1 MELETKFETI
11 IGLEVHVQLNTKT
24 KIFCSC
30 ATSFGDEPNKNV
42 CPTCLA
48 LPGALPT
55 LNREAV
61 KKAIQF
67 GTAINANINQN
78 SIFARKNYFYP
89 DLPKAYQISQYEIPI
104 VGNGA
109 IEIELDS
116 KDSSINK
123 GEVIVDEKLQKQEQ
137 DNGIECMSVTAVA
150 NSQDLQFIAKTSHKT
165 IGVTRA
171 HLEEDAG
178 KNIHESD
185 YSKVDLNRACTPLL
199 EIVSEPDMRSSDEA
213 VAYLKKLHS
222 IVRFLGI
229 SDANM
234 QEGSFRC
241 DANVSIRPKGD
252 SKLYTRVEIKN
263 LNSFKFIQK
272 AIDYEAQRQREA
284 WEDGNYEAQV
294 VQETRL
300 FDTQKGITRSMRGK
314 EEAADY
320 RYFPDPDL
328 LPVFIDENLMREGR
342 EIAEMPDEKRARYVR
357 DFGLKPKDATMLT
370 SELELALYFESMV
383 ENGASGK
390 GAFVW
395 LGNELLGRLKA
406 ENSLQTCGIDSTT
419 LATLVKRIES
429 NAISGKSGKEI
440 LDLLVAKRGV
450 ENGKKLEID
459 TLIESLG
466 LAQVNDDNAIMLAVD
481 SVLEANA
488 DKVAEYKSGKDKLFG
503 FFVGQVMKNAKGVN
517 PSRVNEILKERLK

>member
-1 MELETKFETI
+1 MFETI
-11 IGLEVHVQLNTKT
+11 IGLEVHVQLNTRT

-30 ATSFGDEPNKNV
+30 ATSFGQEPNKNV
-42 CPTCLA
+42 CPTCLG
-48 LPGALPT
+48 LPGALPV

-61 KKAIQF
+61 KKAISF
-67 GTAINANINQN
+67 GSAINAEINQN

-104 VGNGA
+104 IGRGN
-109 IEIELDS
+109 IEIEL
-116 KDSSINK
+116 
-123 GEVIVDEKLQKQEQ
+123 E
-137 DNGIECMSVTAVA
+137 NGS
-150 NSQDLQFIAKTSHKT
+150 KT

-178 KNIHESD
+178 KNIHEGSV
-185 YSKVDLNRACTPLL
+185 SKVDLNRACTPLL
-199 EIVSEPDMRSSDEA
+199 EIVSEPDMRDSNEA

-252 SKLYTRVEIKN
+252 TKLYTRVEIKN

-272 AIDYEAQRQREA
+272 AIEYEVSRQIEA
-284 WEDGNYEAQV
+284 WEDGKYEREV

-300 FDTQKGITRSMRGK
+300 FDTTKGETRSMRGK

-328 LPVFIDENLMREGR
+328 LPVFIDETLMEEGR
-342 EIAEMPDEKRARYVR
+342 QIPEMPDAKCARYVAE
-357 DFGLKPKDATMLT
+357 FGLSQAQAKVLI
-370 SELELALYFESMV
+370 SQLELAQFFENML
-383 ENGASGK
+383 ESGVSAK
-390 GAFVW
+390 GAQNW
-395 LGNELLGRLKA
+395 LTNELLGRLKG
-406 ENSLQTCGIDSTT
+406 ENTLLTCGIDSKT
-419 LATLVKRIES
+419 LATLVLRVES
-429 NAISGKSGKEI
+429 SKISGKSAKEI
-440 LDLLVAKRGV
+440 LDVLIEQKGGDV
-450 ENGKKLEID
+450 D
-459 TLIESLG
+459 SLIESMG
-466 LAQVNDDNAIMLAVD
+466 LAQVNDDGAIISAID
-481 SVLEANA
+481 SIIAANA

-503 FFVGQVMKNAKGVN
+503 FFVGQVMKSAKGAN
-517 PSRVNEILKERLK
+517 PARVNELLKERL